1 MLLIMRN
8 LFIKAI
14 LVSFCFVSF
23 NTQAFETTYLVCSA
37 NNETNVLGFV
47 VTFSDRL
54 QNITNKR
61 QHGHTIAS
69 AYLANSERNDFIEG
83 RDNFDK
89 ARIYDDVI
97 DVYSWGENETGSYSI
112 DRISGNLSH
121 KWIECSDESLG
132 AMCAYMDK
140 TVSKSKLIGSC
151 NKVSESEAKAKA
163 RQLYKP
169 APEPKR
175 KF

>member
-23 NTQAFETTYLVCSA
+23 NTQAFETTYLVCSG
-37 NNETNVLGFV
+37 NNETNVFGFV

-54 QNITNKR
+54 QNINNKR
-61 QHGHTIAS
+61 QHGHTIAT
-69 AYLANSERNDFIEG
+69 AYLANSERNDFIERPG
-83 RDNFDK
+83 GSTK
-89 ARIYDDVI
+89 AIILEDTI
-97 DVYSWGENETGSYSI
+97 DVYRWAEKGTYSI
-112 DRISGNLSH
+112 NRVSGNLFNE
-121 KWIECSDESLG
+121 WIECPDEGLVALCLSTDQSVL
-132 AMCAYMDK
+132 
-140 TVSKSKLIGSC
+140 KSKLIGSC

-163 RQLYKP
+163 RQLYTP
-169 APEPKR
+169 PPEPKR

>member
-8 LFIKAI
+8 FFIKTI

-23 NTQAFETTYLVCSA
+23 NTQAFETTYLVCSG
-37 NNETNVLGFV
+37 NNETNVFGFV

-61 QHGHTIAS
+61 EYGHTIAS
-69 AYLANSERNDFIEG
+69 AYLANSERNDFIERPG
-83 RDNFDK
+83 GSDK
-89 ARIYDDVI
+89 AIIEGDSI
-97 DVYSWGENETGSYSI
+97 DVYSWSEKGHYSI
-112 DRISGNLSH
+112 DRISGNLFN

-132 AMCAYMDK
+132 ALCPYMDK

-151 NKVSESEAKAKA
+151 NKISASEAKAKA
-163 RQLYKP
+163 RQLYTP

>member
-61 QHGHTIAS
+61 EYGHTIAS
-69 AYLANSERNDFIEG
+69 AYLANSERNDFIERPDG
-83 RDNFDK
+83 SDK
-89 ARIYDDVI
+89 AIIEGDSI
-97 DVYSWGENETGSYSI
+97 DVYSWGEKGRYSI
-112 DRISGNLSH
+112 DRISGNLFN
-121 KWIECSDESLG
+121 KWLECPDEDMVALCL
-132 AMCAYMDK
+132 AMDQS
-140 TVSKSKLIGSC
+140 VLKSKLIGNC
-151 NKVSESEAKAKA
+151 NAVSESEAKAKA
-163 RQLYKP
+163 RQLYTP